1 MANLAT
7 QLKTEVTV
15 KSSGLLVNRRRT
27 YYLSVTPEVLI
38 SKLDDWLGIVA
49 ENCRDLSKTHASVG
63 EHDES
68 RYWLRRVAEI
78 ELFLIDRR
86 TISSIDLVAQRQR
99 LLADPEITP
108 LNISTY
114 IEALLKEYEVERP
127 KHADIEWVLITGE
140 SGEFRMSMR
149 PKLSNLVFGCE
160 QCTSIS
166 DIQSKRLNTLV
177 NNDLCGADEI
187 STICAVSV

>member
-1 MANLAT
+1 VANLAT
-7 QLKTEVTV
+7 QLKAENPA
-15 KSSGLLVNRRRT
+15 KSGGLLVNRRRT

-38 SKLDDWLGIVA
+38 SKLDAWLGMVA
-49 ENCRDLSKTHASVG
+49 ENCRDLSKTHASIG
-63 EHDES
+63 EHEES

-108 LNISTY
+108 INISTY
-114 IEALLKEYEVERP
+114 VEALLKEYEVEQP
-127 KHADIEWVLITGE
+127 KHADIEWVLITDEKGQ
-140 SGEFRMSMR
+140 FRMSMR

-160 QCTSIS
+160 KCAPIS
-166 DIQSKRLNTLV
+166 DTQSSHLNAMVSSGT
-177 NNDLCGADEI
+177 CGADEI
-187 STICAVSV
+187 SRICALAV